1 MKEIIG
7 ISLENEMDLILAHKR
22 TMQVGEQ
29 LGLTVATRTTLAT
42 AVSEVVRTV
51 IELTDNGKLSIG
63 ITGNTPRFSVYAN
76 ISFISDLKFRETD
89 EGFYYAK
96 RLLPDFEFEVDKNAY
111 KIEMGLGLPRSL
123 KLDDGKINLLKA
135 YFDASS
141 PLNAYEEIKNKNSQ
155 LNRLTIEQEKE
166 IQIVRELD
174 ERKKEFISIAS
185 HELKTPITVIK
196 AYTQM
201 LRLLKTEYSE
211 KVGKLVEKLE
221 AQTNKLSLLAYQL
234 MDVSKLEHG
243 SLQYDMTRVD
253 LNSFLN
259 ETVSMLSSVH
269 SHNKID
275 LRLGRKCIAMADPLR
290 LEQVFTNL
298 IGNASKYSA
307 KGSVIK
313 IDTTIS
319 DEGDLVV
326 IKVSDSGMG
335 MSDDGVAK
343 IFEKFYRMDEVA
355 VTHPGLGMGLYITS
369 KIVSDHGG
377 KIWVESVQNVGSNF
391 FFTMPLIGEDVYER
405 A

>member
-1 MKEIIG
+1 MLEIIK

-51 IELTDNGKLSIG
+51 IELTDNGELSIMISG
-63 ITGNTPRFSVYAN
+63 KIPRFSINAN
-76 ISFISDLKFRETD
+76 ISFESDLKFRETD

-96 RLLPDFEFEVDKNAY
+96 RLLPDFNFEVNQNSY
-111 KIEMGLGLPRSL
+111 KIGMGLGLPRSL
-123 KLDDGKINLLKA
+123 KLDEGKIGLLKV
-135 YFDASS
+135 YFDTSS

-155 LNRLTIEQEKE
+155 LNRLTVEQEKE
-166 IQIVRELD
+166 IQIVKELD

-243 SLQYDMTRVD
+243 SLQYHMTRVD

-259 ETVSMLSSVH
+259 ETVSMLSNVH

-275 LRLGRKCIAMADPLR
+275 LQVDRKCVTMADPLR

-298 IGNASKYSA
+298 VGNASKYSA
-307 KGSVIK
+307 KGSVVTIV
-313 IDTTIS
+313 TSIS
-319 DEGDLVV
+319 DEENVVV
-326 IKVSDSGMG
+326 IKVSDSGIG
-335 MSDDGVAK
+335 MSKDGIAK

-355 VTHPGLGMGLYITS
+355 TTHPGLGMGLYITS

-377 KIWVESVQNVGSNF
+377 KIWVESVQDVGSTF
-391 FFTMPLIGEDVYER
+391 FFTIPLTSADEPER